1 MFNLFRR
8 KRGTS
13 DAPAEGRSL
22 EEQRLSLHARVPDAQ
37 DLSVYLSLGDEG
49 PTVLVELLDMNI
61 QGAALAVPFHLAPT
75 ADDERFVELTVSH
88 AQDGWRVLTPARV
101 TRVSKLDEQRVHV
114 GLQFMNLGDLY
125 AQLDDAL
132 GRYFNRRA
140 SMRVLPAEGT
150 QVGVRIVYQHHRLRG
165 LAHDVSRTGVGVR
178 MTLVQAA
185 IFKTGE
191 EVRMHVELPGAKS
204 ALEGVARVRHGYRLG
219 EDVVLGME
227 FDFEQGG
234 SLGAQ
239 RKQLY
244 AYVEQRER
252 EILEL
257 QRRLIRRGSA

>member
-8 KRGTS
+8 KPS
-13 DAPAEGRSL
+13 EDAATDGQSL
-22 EEQRLSLHARVPDAQ
+22 EEQRLFHHTRVPDAQ
-37 DLSVYLSLGDEG
+37 DLTVYLSLGDEG
-49 PTVLVELLDMNI
+49 PPVLVELLDMNI
-61 QGAALAVPFHLAPT
+61 QGAGLAVPFHLAPT
-75 ADDERFVELTVSH
+75 PDHDRIVELAVSH
-88 AQDGWRVLTPARV
+88 TQDGWRVTTPARV

-140 SMRVLPAEGT
+140 SMRVLPAEGA
-150 QVGVRIVYQHHRLRG
+150 QVGVRISYQHHRLRG
-165 LAHDVSRTGVGVR
+165 FAHDVSRTGVGVR

-191 EVRMHVELPGAKS
+191 EIRLQVELPEAKGP
-204 ALEGVARVRHGYRLG
+204 LEGAARVRHGYRLK

-227 FDFEQGG
+227 FDLTKGG
-234 SLGAQ
+234 TLEAQ

-244 AYVEQRER
+244 AYIEQRER

-257 QRRLIRRGSA
+257 QRRLIRRGTA